1 VRIGDR
7 LRTRTGLELTVTR
20 IDHGLLG
27 REDFI
32 SFVEDSA
39 EQWLKLP
46 ARWTGRSSSSTAGC
60 NKNPRDPDAQDRW
73 IQSSTLPRYVG
84 DGAGDAAPWLPR
96 VALLSAPSYGIVTP
110 WGRRCGTF

>member
-1 VRIGDR
+1 MTTTVRATDVRIGDR

-32 SFVEDSA
+32 SFVEDSD

-46 ARWTGRSSSSTAGC
+46 A
-60 NKNPRDPDAQDRW
+60 PRDGEVELVSR
-73 IQSSTLPRYVG
+73 
-84 DGAGDAAPWLPR
+84 
-96 VALLSAPSYGIVTP
+96 
-110 WGRRCGTF
+110 GTQ